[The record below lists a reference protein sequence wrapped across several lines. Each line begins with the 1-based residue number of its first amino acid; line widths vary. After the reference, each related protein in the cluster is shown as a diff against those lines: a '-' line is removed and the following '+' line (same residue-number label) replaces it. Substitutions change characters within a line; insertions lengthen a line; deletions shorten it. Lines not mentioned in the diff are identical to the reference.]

1 MKIQTTFLHS
11 KIARRIFWLFVLCA
25 LIPITVLALVSLYN
39 VSGQLKE
46 ESHRRLHQAAREE
59 AMIVLARLVSL
70 EGDLKLVALAERGH
84 SAGSL
89 PSSVN
94 GTLALSTD
102 LGNRIKGLD
111 LVKPDRSRQRL
122 FGEVRS
128 RFDLSADELA
138 FLRNE
143 KNVLTTFPCE
153 PKGVCIYLSRQLD
166 ADHPEKGILIAEI
179 NPTYLWD
186 VENLSSESGT
196 CIFDQ
201 TGQTL

>member
-1 MKIQTTFLHS
+1 MKLQTTFLHS
-11 KIARRIFWLFVLCA
+11 KIARRIFWLFILCA

-70 EGDLKLVALAERGH
+70 EGDLKLVALAMRAQ
-84 SAGSL
+84 SAESL
-89 PSSVN
+89 PSSVSS
-94 GTLALSTD
+94 TLALSTD

-111 LVKPDRSRQRL
+111 LVMPDRSRQRL

-128 RFDLSADELA
+128 RFDLSADEQA

-143 KNVLTTFPCE
+143 KNVVSTFPCE
-153 PKGVCIYLSRQLD
+153 PKDVCIYLSRQLD
-166 ADHPEKGILIAEI
+166 ADHPEKGVLIA
-179 NPTYLWD
+179 
-186 VENLSSESGT
+186 
-196 CIFDQ
+196 
-201 TGQTL
+201 